1 MTWNHEAR
9 EDENF
14 TRQAAK
20 NSMYT
25 EIFFAGF
32 DRVRLIF
39 VPVVVESSNV

>member
-1 MTWNHEAR
+1 VTWNHEAR

-14 TRQAAK
+14 TRRAAN
-20 NSMYT
+20 NSMYK

-39 VPVVVESSNV
+39 VPFVVSSSNV